1 MDRKLIRTVIVTSLV
16 TAMVVSGLAYY
27 VGPKVMNRDAD
38 ATLQPALYNG
48 PEGPAAQSDNYD
60 QPAPRARMRR
70 SSYSAPASSYEQPVY
85 QAPVRHHRSTRDS
98 VLIVAGSA
106 GTGAAIGALAG
117 GGKGAGI
124 GALVGGAGGLL
135 YDRLTA
141 NK

>member
-1 MDRKLIRTVIVTSLV
+1 MERKLIRAVIVTSLV

-27 VGPKVMNRDAD
+27 VGPKIMNRDAD

-60 QPAPRARMRR
+60 QPAPRARMRH
-70 SSYSAPASSYEQPVY
+70 SSYSAPETPYEQPVY
-85 QAPVRHHRSTRDS
+85 QPVQHHRSTRDS

-106 GTGAAIGALAG
+106 GTGAAIGGLAG

-124 GALVGGAGGLL
+124 GALVGGVGGLV